1 MGILEKIFGN
11 YSEKQIKRVIP
22 LIDRAE
28 ALEPDM
34 QRLSEGE
41 LIGMTAKFKQR
52 FSSGETLDDLLP
64 EAFAVVRE
72 ATTRLTGKRHFRVQL
87 LGGAILHQG
96 RISEML
102 TGEGKT
108 QTAALPLYL
117 NALAGKGAHLVTVN
131 EYLATRD
138 AEEMGQI
145 YGFLGL
151 KTGCIKHGL
160 TPPERRAAYECDI
173 TYATNNELGFDYLRD
188 NMVVFEKDKVQRDL
202 YFAIIDEVDSILIDE
217 ARTPLIISGP
227 SGKSTMLYKVAD
239 QFAKNLKKGRIVNEE
254 DALNPILRQELQE
267 EGDYVIDEKRKAVT
281 LTQEGI
287 QKAERYFA
295 VENLS
300 DPDNMEIQHF
310 INNALKANYNMHRDI
325 AYVSKDDEIVI
336 VDEFTG
342 RLMPGRRFSDGLHQ
356 AIEAKENV
364 KVQRESKTL
373 ATITFQNFF
382 NKYTKKAGMTGTAM
396 TEEGEFRD
404 IYGMDVISIPTNM
417 PMIRNDRPDVVYR
430 TEAAKY
436 RAIVREIEE
445 AHAKNQPVLVGT
457 VSIEKSELVSA
468 LLKKKGIKHEVLN
481 AKHHEREAEIIAMS
495 GQVGNITIATNMAG
509 RGTDIKLGG
518 NAEYLAKQKMRKQ
531 GFNDEDIYNAMS
543 LSDTQD
549 EKILANRQTYSAIIA
564 ECDEEIKPQK
574 EAVREAGG
582 LKIIGTERHE
592 ARRIDNQLR
601 GRAGRQGDAGETR
614 FFISMEDELMRLFGG
629 DRMTKIADTLRM
641 DEDDVIEH
649 GMISR
654 AIENAQK
661 KVEGNNFG
669 IRKHLLQY
677 DQVMNEQR
685 EIIYS
690 ERNKIIAGEDLQDHI
705 MNMLKAVLDR
715 AADAYLTGDIPDEWD
730 IPALNENLM
739 LIYHKPALE
748 LTSVELDTTTKDS
761 VKTKL
766 YDEAV
771 QLYKKREAT
780 ITPERMRELER
791 VFLMRTVDQK
801 WMNHIDEMDQMRQ
814 GISLR
819 SYAQRDP
826 LVEYKF
832 LGFEMFEEMSNNIQ
846 LDTVRALFN
855 VAVVNE
861 MQPQMQQA
869 VKKEDMSTNQDATAV
884 KRPTRRDSDKVGRND
899 PCPCG
904 SGKKYK
910 QCCVNKV
917 S

>member
-11 YSEKQIKRVIP
+11 YSEKEIKRLTPIV
-22 LIDRAE
+22 DRTE

-34 QRLSEGE
+34 QRLSDGE
-41 LIGMTAKFKQR
+41 LTAMTFKFKER
-52 FSSGETLDDLLP
+52 LAKGETLNDILP

-87 LGGAILHQG
+87 LGGTVLHQG
-96 RISEML
+96 RISEMR

-117 NALAGKGAHLVTVN
+117 NALSGKGAHLVTVN
-131 EYLATRD
+131 EYLASYH
-138 AEEMGQI
+138 AELMGQI

-151 KTGCIKHGL
+151 TTGCILHAL

-188 NMVVFEKDKVQRDL
+188 NMVVFEKDKVQL
-202 YFAIIDEVDSILIDE
+202 ELHFAIIDEVDSILIDE

-239 QFAKNLKKGRIVNEE
+239 QFAKNLTKGRIVNEE
-254 DALNPILRQELQE
+254 EALNNPVLRQELQE
-267 EGDYVIDEKRKAVT
+267 EGDFVVDEKRKAVT

-295 VENLS
+295 VENLA

-310 INNALKANYNMHRDI
+310 INNALKANYNMHRDVV
-325 AYVSKDDEIVI
+325 YVSKDDEIVI

-342 RLMPGRRFSDGLHQ
+342 RLMPGRRYSDGLHQ

-382 NKYTKKAGMTGTAM
+382 NKYTKKAGMTGTAL
-396 TEEGEFRD
+396 TEEGEFRE
-404 IYGMDVISIPTNM
+404 IYDMDVVAIPTNM
-417 PMIRNDRPDVVYR
+417 AMVRKDKPDVVYR

-436 RAIVREIEE
+436 RAIVGEIEE

-457 VSIEKSELVSA
+457 ASIEKSELVSA
-468 LLKKKGIKHEVLN
+468 LLRKKGIKHEVLN
-481 AKHHEREAEIIAMS
+481 AKHHEREAEIIALS
-495 GQVGNITIATNMAG
+495 GQAGNITIATNMAG
-509 RGTDIKLGG
+509 RGTDIMLGEG
-518 NAEYLAKQKMRKQ
+518 
-531 GFNDEDIYNAMS
+531 
-543 LSDTQD
+543 
-549 EKILANRQTYSAIIA
+549 
-564 ECDEEIKPQK
+564 
-574 EAVREAGG
+574 VRELGG
-582 LKIIGTERHE
+582 LKVIGTERHE

-601 GRAGRQGDAGETR
+601 GRAGRQGDPGESR
-614 FFISMEDELMRLFGG
+614 FFISMEDDLMRLFGG
-629 DRMTKIADTLRM
+629 DRISRVADTLRM
-641 DEDDVIEH
+641 EEDDVIEH
-649 GMISR
+649 PMISK
-654 AIENAQK
+654 AMENAQK

-685 EIIYS
+685 EIIYG
-690 ERNKIIAGEDLQDHI
+690 ERNKIIAGADLRDNI
-705 MNMLKAVLDR
+705 MSMLKAVLDR
-715 AADAYLTGDIPDEWD
+715 AIDAYLTGDIPEEWD

-739 LIYHKPALE
+739 LIFHRPALE
-748 LTSVELDTTTKDS
+748 LTSLELDTITTDTI
-761 VKTKL
+761 KTRI
-766 YDEAV
+766 YEDAV
-771 QLYKKREAT
+771 QLYEKREAA
-780 ITPERMRELER
+780 ITPERMREIER
-791 VFLMRTVDQK
+791 VFMMRTVDKK
-801 WMNHIDEMDQMRQ
+801 WMDHIDEMDQMRQ
-814 GISLR
+814 GITLR

-846 LDTVRALFN
+846 LDTVRALYN
-855 VAVVNE
+855 VAIANE

-869 VKKEDMSTNQDATAV
+869 VKKEDMSTNQDSSAP
-884 KRPTRRDSDKVGRND
+884 KKPTRRSNDKVGRND

-910 QCCVNKV
+910 QCCVNKIG
-917 S
+917 